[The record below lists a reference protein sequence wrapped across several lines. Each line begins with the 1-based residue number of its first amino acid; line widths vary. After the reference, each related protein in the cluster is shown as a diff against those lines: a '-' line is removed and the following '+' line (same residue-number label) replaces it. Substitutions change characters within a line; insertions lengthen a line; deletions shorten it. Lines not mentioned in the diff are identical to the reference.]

1 MNIKQNIF
9 LIFLLLPTL
18 ANAYVTNSSYCT
30 GDTTCTY
37 LGCGMQGMSGCSI
50 CPAGTYS
57 MTSQVSYNTCKSC
70 GQLPN
75 STSAATF
82 EWYSAGAE
90 NEGECKFKYTCASNA
105 INLSS
110 LTITSGIHISNKETY
125 SNPCRTCGLNSF
137 PDATQSECVCAPGT
151 HVKGQPTNITTSTDG
166 QDCVPYIVSLTLN
179 NPEFTSAPKTTLNIL
194 TTLNNDTK
202 KYILPGDLNN
212 IDKEHNT
219 QNGITTI
226 RKTIWGKNLNGHNDT
241 GYRIESWDG
250 ANFNFNDIQQ
260 NHTLHPNWVA
270 KKFAVY
276 QVQQATQPT
285 LLQLYN
291 KNGEKTSECTYN
303 SPNECYTHAPSES
316 GYEFSHWDCKTLNY
330 ANEVIPCA
338 KASITTSDNL
348 ASISYGN
355 QITLTPNWT
364 ANTITLYYKSVT
376 EHIEGPTVE
385 ATRTYKY
392 GNQTTP
398 GTPEQITTWNGT
410 YSAPIGKEFT
420 GWLCTMVD
428 EQKQPLMQTSDC
440 GIIDANTDIARKFG
454 SGYILLTAQYG
465 NKKINCTS
473 GTYLPQGSDQCTDC
487 PKGYYCP
494 GGNQYEYT
502 NDKAQGLNACPA
514 GSTSELKSDDITD
527 CYITNQTKICDNN
540 GDCFQIPTNIKLN
553 LTK

>member
-30 GDTTCTY
+30 GDCTHT
-37 LGCGMQGMSGCSI
+37 GCGMQGMSGCSI

-57 MTSQVSYNTCKSC
+57 MTSQMSYNTCQSC

-75 STSAATF
+75 NTSAATF

-137 PDATQSECVCAPGT
+137 PDATQSECVCATGT

-166 QDCVPYIVSLTLN
+166 QGCVPYIVSLDLN
-179 NPEFTSAPKTTLNIL
+179 NPELTATPKTPLNIL

-202 KYILPGDLNN
+202 KYILAGDLNN
-212 IDKEHNT
+212 IDQEHNT

-260 NHTLHPNWVA
+260 NHTLNPKWVA

-276 QVQQATQPT
+276 QAKQGTPPT

-338 KASITTSDNL
+338 KASITTNDNL

-364 ANTITLYYKSVT
+364 PKTIHIKYYTSNSAGQTIATNDNYQYGQGYTAKHPDDMGWGDTYTPTGMTFKHWICTTCSPQET
-376 EHIEGPTVE
+376 FTAGTNISTKITDDSIEYT
-385 ATRTYKY
+385 
-392 GNQTTP
+392 
-398 GTPEQITTWNGT
+398 
-410 YSAPIGKEFT
+410 
-420 GWLCTMVD
+420 
-428 EQKQPLMQTSDC
+428 
-440 GIIDANTDIARKFG
+440 
-454 SGYILLTAQYG
+454 LTAYYDKFDIIC
-465 NKKINCTS
+465 NA
-473 GTYLPQGSDQCTDC
+473 GTYLPANETQCSNC
-487 PKGYYCP
+487 SQGYYCT
-494 GGNQYEYT
+494 GGTYQHSNT
-502 NDKAQGLNACPA
+502 AQGMNPCPT
-514 GSTSELKSDDITD
+514 GSTSELNSDAITD
-527 CYITNQTKICDNN
+527 CYITSQTKICDNN